1 MPVFPFC
8 RAVRTARKRRYA
20 WWLAPA
26 LACLLPV
33 QSAFAQQAD
42 PSAPGADAASIRSW
56 LLTHNFELRAQQAET
71 EAAQAQVTVA
81 GSLPNPVAGM
91 ALQGISPRHPSLFPA
106 NVGSTTYQ
114 LRQPLPLWGKRAL
127 ARGIAEQ
134 NAVATDANRNAT
146 ALSLLAQAEAAY
158 VRYWHAGQALALL
171 DDQLVLLR
179 KVEEIA
185 GVRYALG
192 MAPQQD
198 AIRAQVETSRVQGL
212 RIALDDGGKEATMLL
227 NLLLSRRP
235 DATLQAPAGPPL
247 LPVASP
253 TLGAALARLEQGA
266 HPALQAA
273 QAQVQAAQ
281 DSLRLRQR
289 ERWPDISV
297 GIGAMQRGNRI
308 DGYELMLEVE
318 LPLQRRALHARERAA
333 RALQDAAQARAEATQ
348 TSLDG
353 ALGVAWTQWR
363 SAQRQRQLLET
374 TRIPQ
379 AEANFNS
386 ALASY
391 QVGEVD
397 FNALLDAL
405 TQWQDARLAQLDAQ
419 RDELLGAASV
429 RALEGDT
436 P

>member
-1 MPVFPFC
+1 M
-8 RAVRTARKRRYA
+8 
-20 WWLAPA
+20 
-26 LACLLPV
+26 
-33 QSAFAQQAD
+33 
-42 PSAPGADAASIRSW
+42 
-56 LLTHNFELRAQQAET
+56 
-71 EAAQAQVTVA
+71 
-81 GSLPNPVAGM
+81 
-91 ALQGISPRHPSLFPA
+91 
-106 NVGSTTYQ
+106 
-114 LRQPLPLWGKRAL
+114 
-127 ARGIAEQ
+127 
-134 NAVATDANRNAT
+134 
-146 ALSLLAQAEAAY
+146 
-158 VRYWHAGQALALL
+158 
-171 DDQLVLLR
+171 
-179 KVEEIA
+179 
-185 GVRYALG
+185 
-192 MAPQQD
+192 
-198 AIRAQVETSRVQGL
+198 
-212 RIALDDGGKEATMLL
+212 
-227 NLLLSRRP
+227 
-235 DATLQAPAGPPL
+235 
-247 LPVASP
+247 
-253 TLGAALARLEQGA
+253 
-266 HPALQAA
+266 
-273 QAQVQAAQ
+273 QAAQ